1 MRRKMIRTRLIVGVA
16 TVVAVALFALSVE
29 AKTLTWAFLSDAN
42 SLDPYAR
49 DETVTLGFLGNVYE
63 GLVARGP
70 NMEII
75 PALAVSWENI
85 EPKRW
90 RVHLRKGVKF
100 AGGEHLSAD
109 DVIWS
114 LERSMSP
121 GSNMKSS
128 KLPSVIGAEKV
139 DDYTVDFL
147 LSAPNP
153 ILTASWGNWYIMSKI
168 WAEKH
173 GVKASP
179 TLEEISKSYAATHA
193 NGTGPFIFTKR
204 QTDAVTEAV
213 PNPGWWGTPKHNIT
227 KVVFRP
233 IGSAATR
240 TAALIA
246 GDIDVAIPVPL
257 QDQSRVQKNKD
268 TALLAGPETRTNFIG
283 FDVGSDELFDSD
295 VKGKNP
301 FKDRSVRLA
310 VYQAID
316 AEAIHNKVMLG
327 QSTVTAA
334 IISPTFN
341 GFPKHLQRYPFN
353 REASKTLLAEAGYP
367 DGFQITMECPNNRY
381 VNDEKICT
389 AVAGMLGKVGI
400 KVRVFAMPKS
410 KFFGR
415 VTSPDQPTSFWFMG
429 LSSANMDAAGTLEEL
444 AHTRTGNWGTWNAGL
459 MSDAKVDR
467 LTEAAMTENDQ
478 TKRDALL
485 KEAQDIIHDQVYF
498 VPIHQQA
505 LSWGKR
511 TNIDLVQRAD
521 NVFEW
526 KYVTIK

>member
-1 MRRKMIRTRLIVGVA
+1 MRTKSIVSIA
-16 TVVAVALFALSVE
+16 AAIALSAFAASVG

-49 DETVTLGFLGNVYE
+49 DETFTLGFLGNVYE

-75 PALAVSWENI
+75 PALAVKWENI
-85 EPKRW
+85 EPKVW
-90 RVHLRKGVKF
+90 RIYLRKGVNF
-100 AGGEHLSAD
+100 AGGEPFTAD
-109 DVIWS
+109 DVTWS
-114 LERSMSP
+114 LKRSLSD

-128 KLPSVIGAEKV
+128 KLPNVIGAEKV
-139 DDYTVDFL
+139 DDHTVDFL

-153 ILTASWGNWYIMSKI
+153 ILPASWGNWFIMSKT
-168 WAEKH
+168 WAEANGIK
-173 GVKASP
+173 VNP
-179 TLEEISKSYAATHA
+179 TVDEISRSFAATHA
-193 NGTGPFIFTKR
+193 NGTGPFMFTKR
-204 QTDAVTEAV
+204 QTDTVTEAV
-213 PNPGWWGTPKHNIT
+213 PNPNWWGTPTHNVT
-227 KVVFRP
+227 KVVFKP

-257 QDQSRVQKNKD
+257 QDQDRVQKNEN
-268 TALLAGPETRTNFIG
+268 TVLLTGPETRTNFIG
-283 FDVGSDELFDSD
+283 FDVGSDELFDSNI
-295 VKGKNP
+295 KGKNP
-301 FKDRSVRLA
+301 FKDRRVRLA

-316 AEAIHNKVMLG
+316 AQAIHERVMLG

-334 IISPTFN
+334 LISPTFN
-341 GFPKHLQRYPFN
+341 GYPKHLQRYPHDQ
-353 REASKTLLAEAGYP
+353 EASRKLLVEAGYP
-367 DGFQITMECPNNRY
+367 DGFDVTIECPNNRY

-389 AVAGMLGKVGI
+389 TVAGMLSKVGI
-400 KVRVFAMPKS
+400 NVRVFAMPKS

-415 VTSPDQPTSFWFMG
+415 VTSPEQPTSFWFMG

-444 AHTRTGNWGTWNAGL
+444 AHSRTGNFGTWNAGL
-459 MSDAKVDR
+459 LANEDIDR
-467 LTEAAMTENDQ
+467 LTKAAMTETDQ
-478 TKRDALL
+478 TKRDAML
-485 KEAQDIIHDQVYF
+485 KEAQDILHNEVYF

-511 TNIDLVQRAD
+511 ADIDLVQRAD